1 MYHARKMTTKTTTT
15 TTTITILTMT
25 PSRLRKAVVILAA
38 AALCAA
44 PAFAADAQTPPEEAL
59 WSQLRARITEAAG
72 RLDGVAGVFVKDLKT
87 GAVIELRADQVFP
100 QASSIKLTV
109 LYELYRQ
116 ADEGKIDLGEVMRPP
131 LPRAGGGGVLQ
142 ELGGDVSLTWRDL
155 AVMMMGWS
163 DNEAT
168 NVLIRRLGMPAIGAR
183 ITSLGLKET
192 RLRRVMMD
200 VAAAR
205 RGDENVSTPHEMG
218 RLMELLQQGSGL
230 RPAAAQDMMKVAS
243 VTKDSPFRAP
253 FPEEGLPVADKP
265 GSLEGV
271 RCVTAFVALPGRPY
285 IAAIMTT
292 ALQRESDGD
301 AFIAA
306 TSRMLYEAFGRFAKA
321 SAYGR
326 LVNE

>member
-1 MYHARKMTTKTTTT
+1 MYHARTMNTMTTWRVRT
-15 TTTITILTMT
+15 
-25 PSRLRKAVVILAA
+25 AGVVLAA
-38 AALCAA
+38 AALSAA
-44 PAFAADAQTPPEEAL
+44 PAVAADAQTPKEQAL
-59 WSQLRARITEAAG
+59 WSQLRARIAAAAEG
-72 RLDGVAGVFVKDLKT
+72 LDGVAGVFVKDLKT
-87 GAVIELRADQVFP
+87 GDVIELRADDVFP

-116 ADEGKIDLGEVMRPP
+116 ADEGRIDLGEVTRPP

-183 ITSLGLKET
+183 LTALGLKET

-230 RPAAAQDMMKVAS
+230 KPASAQDLMKVAS

-253 FPEEGLPVADKP
+253 FPEDLPVADKP

-292 ALQRESDGD
+292 ALQREPDGD
-301 AFIAA
+301 AFITA
-306 TSRMLYEAFGRFAKA
+306 TSRMLYEVFGRFAKA
-321 SAYGR
+321 SPYGR